1 MAQVTFTGDP
11 RFPGTDP
18 AEQEF
23 FGIVFPLDKAV
34 DVEDDAIVAKLRRHS
49 HFTVDGAPTKA
60 ESLAKARE
68 TKVQKAKARAAE

>member
-23 FGIVFPLDKAV
+23 FGIVFPLNEAV
-34 DVEDDAIVAKLRRHS
+34 EVEDDAIVAKLRRHS

-68 TKVQKAKARAAE
+68 TKAQKAKERAAS